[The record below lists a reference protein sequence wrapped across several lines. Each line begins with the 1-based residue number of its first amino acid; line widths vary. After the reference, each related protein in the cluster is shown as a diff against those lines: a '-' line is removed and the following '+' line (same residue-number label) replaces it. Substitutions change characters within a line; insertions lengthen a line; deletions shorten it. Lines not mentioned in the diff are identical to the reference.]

1 VSKRSSFDKIPRDY
15 YPTTDPKALPPKF
28 LEFIK
33 GKTYAEPNCGSGEL
47 INLIGDTARC
57 MWASDI
63 EPLAQSAST
72 EGLLGKFTRWDAM
85 CLSKHELARCDL
97 IIGNP
102 PYTKSVLLPMI
113 DHFVSLK
120 PTWLLLPA
128 DYMHNKYFSPYMARC
143 SKVVSAGRLKWFKDS
158 KHTSTDNFMWANWEK
173 DASET
178 KTIFYGRS

>member
-1 VSKRSSFDKIPRDY
+1 MSKRSSMEKMPRDLY
-15 YPTTDPKALPPKF
+15 ETTDPKALPPKF

-33 GKTYAEPNCGSGEL
+33 GKTYAEPNCGSGQL

-63 EPLAQSAST
+63 EPL
-72 EGLLGKFTRWDAM
+72 GDFTRWDAM

-128 DYMHNKYFSPYMARC
+128 DYMHNKYFSPSMARC
-143 SKVVSAGRLKWFKDS
+143 SKVVSVGRLKWFKDS
-158 KHTSTDNFMWANWEK
+158 KHTSTDNFCWYFWQKGAK
-173 DASET
+173 DDTTTE
-178 KTIFYGRS
+178 FYGRS